1 MIINIL
7 LLLLVLSLEATIGIP
22 IFFLHLSYKLISRR
36 SDKFILF
43 ALFLTAFLLAIFYS
57 LSWPILIFLLLVFHI
72 SYQELSGK
80 PFFQFFLFLLLNL
93 LIFKM
98 ANLQLNY
105 FYLLHLPAFLIY
117 FYKANFKNY
126 AA

>member
-1 MIINIL
+1 MIINIF
-7 LLLLVLSLEATIGIP
+7 LLLLVLSLESAVGVP
-22 IFFLHLSYKLISRR
+22 IFFLYLSYKLISRR

-57 LSWPILIFLLLVFHI
+57 LSWPILIFMLLLFHI
-72 SYQELSGK
+72 SYQKLSGK
-80 PFFQFFLFLLLNL
+80 PFIQFFLFLLLNL
-93 LIFKM
+93 LIFKI

-105 FYLLHLPAFLIY
+105 FYLLHLPVFLIY